1 LLKGD
6 NVAELRIH
14 DRDKPYYKSLKTDP
28 DDKQV
33 IVKLPDSSGRL
44 GMATELDVTQVIVD
58 KDNIAT
64 YMIKKPDI
72 SKYPYSQN
80 TFEAYLPFNLDKYV
94 TSPVFLGE
102 HTSTVVQIAID
113 SGFKK
118 IVNRDV
124 LDPSIKRY
132 QIPNIPGLEGNIWV
146 RYRFLSNDTTSEW
159 SDAYTLNY
167 NRGTLAPIEIDMK
180 YTPGEDLV
188 ITTSPL
194 TSLGSLHPN
203 HTETQWDIYYKDGQS
218 ERLIISKRE
227 QIDKTRYVIPADSIM
242 PNGEYKVRVQYF
254 TDIVGVESN
263 VGEDFIFIPDI
274 DLPKPTLAVT
284 SGTSKLLDMTSNYA
298 YSDSIQDAGK
308 VKFKFRSYGSVC
320 TKEQSNNR
328 YISTIEGTTRSTIPE
343 MVDYIST
350 SHKVRLNNGA
360 EVWSPWSDEYKLGLG
375 KEFLDTGKFISN
387 WISENGTDVSGNGKF
402 VSLTSKIWSR
412 TKNSFN
418 SFAFDMTRDELEH
431 AIQSTVTPYVGSTTN
446 ERQLPIVH
454 NTMAAIYNDQIDFTV
469 PADKS
474 ADSIIGLTIDEFNF
488 KPSNGNFTAVSDI
501 TKVRMELY
509 VKDRKGKYHL
519 LGAANVEVPTEADS
533 HYIKLEKLLGEDIA
547 NYGSLSTYVVDK
559 LPNVYFE
566 YNRYDSQT
574 INPND
579 KPQNLTLE
587 DDKYV
592 DIYKIPV
599 YVKIYANAGGIV
611 TEVNDSID
619 LITIITGI
627 PKKNAYTYERPK
639 VNGNNEVI
647 AAYMNDENW
656 LTITGLPNW
665 IIATLVKNVDHG
677 LNGKYKVTRI
687 QQPILPGGDEQ
698 DLGTEEVSFVDT
710 VDPNWNPATYKV
722 TNNHGIRQP
731 EPKPHATFSV
741 NTTFTKKGMPK
752 IPGASYGAPY
762 YGNQRKNEVYFGG
775 HEIVPGIKTNLT
787 LTLNF
792 PNGEK
797 TFTLSVDERGERLD
811 LEVANSIGSV
821 KDAPQGS
828 VTTWITRNGTR
839 GRLARE
845 EGIGTVKFV
854 PEVTNIK
861 MYHLLPEDTL
871 LNAKLKLTSGETKIG
886 EGTTSVKVKDLME
899 GTASIPGVT
908 MSAESVFQHK
918 EVMYEWTF
926 ALSGY
931 AEVTKTVSGH
941 FDTDRNLNGIDGSS
955 VISIPEKDLLVFNNE
970 HGPFDRIKGDPKYRL
985 TIVAIADVKSDPE
998 REYYGTTELA
1008 LPGDEPVNDRIMG
1021 IMLEALYGREDKLG
1035 NLNELYG
1042 DVSNTIRDPLFNL
1055 SLLVGRDI
1063 RATASEKEDIIN
1075 VHFVDAKYPTESRK
1089 RWYEDGCKLP
1099 TQLTEFNNKWY
1110 PALGAIHDTKLV
1122 NFVFPKTI
1130 DTGTILEELKA
1141 KRVLPCIEVN
1151 GKYIAFR
1158 NVKIEYRAD
1167 IYYKKSGYV
1176 NKFGLMDHDKPI
1188 PRSLGFEVDAL
1199 YSTRNFVYGRGGTFT
1214 YTDQVGNIIGRRN
1227 GSDNITPEENV
1238 DRLFQKGY
1246 APKLNMPPF
1255 RDGTQPVYRYLHI
1268 SHPIWHTPEYTTSE
1282 YRLRQEFIDNSPFTL
1297 DTFNA
1302 TALFNGSPLTDDVYR
1317 GRLFNYKGFNVQE
1330 CGANFINLKYLL
1342 GLVVSSSRTPVGKD
1356 SILSRIEYEKDKDG
1370 TLYTKRE
1377 YGITKCYNV
1386 GFGATRAEN
1395 DTYTAFYTAIPY
1407 LLESQPIRVEDP
1419 SSTTF
1424 HPADGMGKD
1433 MATIMTSIDL
1443 WNCIPRR
1450 TSSFLNHRYLSIDY
1464 ISKVSPAEIY
1474 PDGLTNDPILKDILP
1489 SGRNDR
1495 LRSNIGSPGEVDAV
1509 IHTPVNP
1516 MWDNIRRIQYDQGK
1530 ARYKPN
1536 GLILKVTDKDGAL
1549 NKHRHGGNDYYID
1562 KRLFPNFIGE
1572 DNTYTTITDIAGLLD
1587 SVPIRSL
1594 QRGITEI
1601 PHANY
1606 NLVTSTTY
1614 LGYTD
1619 VYNFVKYKEIMEY
1632 IGITNPSVKVAPGDG
1647 SSVMI
1652 PGRTFDCY
1660 HWHIYYNR
1668 GRIVFIP
1675 SAQPWGD
1682 TFSEEV
1688 DLRYRSMLYKEVII
1702 SHNKFLIAEL
1712 DELLLQETLIP
1723 TLPIIPDST
1732 YDSDLTRVYANGGPT
1747 DESEKWRHVING
1759 VHLWIGG
1766 NARPSITYK
1775 SNIVPAGMNVNISNG
1790 EITGK
1795 CGGYMH
1801 KGKMLTSLN
1810 MYGQYGDVR
1819 NKTIG
1824 RCSQLLHTTEGVSKI
1839 STYELKNNP
1848 NTVYMYRPVLIY
1860 LGTTNEPGNLHAGGF
1875 I

>member
-1 LLKGD
+1 M
-6 NVAELRIH
+6 AELRIH

-33 IVKLPDSSGRL
+33 IVKLPDTSGRL

-58 KDNIAT
+58 KENIAT

-113 SGFKK
+113 PKFKK

-167 NRGTLAPIEIDMK
+167 NRGTIAPIEIDMK

-203 HTETQWDIYYKDGQS
+203 HTETQWDIYYKDGQN

-242 PNGEYKVRVQYF
+242 PNGEYKVKVQYF

-263 VGEDFIFIPDI
+263 IGEDFIFIPDI

-284 SGTSKLLDMTSNYA
+284 TGTSKLLDMTSNYA
-298 YSDSIQDAGK
+298 YTNSIQDAGK

-320 TKEQSNNR
+320 IKEQDSKR
-328 YISTIEGTTRSTIPE
+328 YISTIEGTSRATIPE

-360 EVWSPWSDEYKLGLG
+360 KVWSPWSDEYKLGLG

-418 SFAFDMTRDELEH
+418 SFAYDMTRDELEH
-431 AIQSTVTPYVGSTTN
+431 AIQSTVTPYVGNTTN

-454 NTMAAIYNDQIDFTV
+454 NTMAAIYNDQIDFTL

-501 TKVRMELY
+501 TKIRMELY
-509 VKDRKGKYHL
+509 VKDRKSKYHL
-519 LGAANVEVPTEADS
+519 LGAANVDVPTEADS
-533 HYIKLEKLLGEDIA
+533 HYVKLEKLLGEDIA

-566 YNRYDSQT
+566 YNRYDSNT
-574 INPND
+574 IDPND

-611 TEVNDSID
+611 TEVNDSVD

-627 PKKNAYTYERPK
+627 PKKNTYTYERPK
-639 VNGNNEVI
+639 VNGANEVI

-656 LTITGLPNW
+656 LTVTGLPNW

-677 LNGKYKVTRI
+677 LNGKYKVTSI

-762 YGNQRKNEVYFGG
+762 YGNQRKDEVYFGG
-775 HEIVPGIKTNLT
+775 HKIVPGVKTNLT

-797 TFTLSVDERGERLD
+797 TFTLSVDERGEQLD

-821 KDAPQGS
+821 KDAPQGR

-899 GTASIPGVT
+899 GTAGIPGVT
-908 MSAESVFQHK
+908 MSAESVFRHK

-931 AEVTKTVSGH
+931 SEVTKTVRGH
-941 FDTDRNLNGIDGSS
+941 FDTDKNLNGIDGSS
-955 VISIPEKDLLVFNNE
+955 IVSIPEKDLVIVDNKTSTSN
-970 HGPFDRIKGDPKYRL
+970 GKGDPMYRL
-985 TIVAIADVKSDPE
+985 TIVTIADVKSDPE

-1021 IMLEALYGREDKLG
+1021 VMLAAIPGREDKLG
-1035 NLNELYG
+1035 NLYDLRG
-1042 DVSNTIRDPLFNL
+1042 TVQDTIRDPLFNL

-1063 RATASEKEDIIN
+1063 RATAGEKEDNIN
-1075 VHFVDAKYPTESRK
+1075 VHFVDARYPTESRK

-1099 TQLTEFNNKWY
+1099 IQLTEFNNKWY
-1110 PALGAIHDTKLV
+1110 PALGAVHASHLV
-1122 NFVFPKTI
+1122 SFIFPKTI
-1130 DTGTILEELKA
+1130 DAGTILEELKA

-1151 GKYIAFR
+1151 GKYVAFK
-1158 NVKIEYRAD
+1158 NVDIEYRAD
-1167 IYYKKSGYV
+1167 IYYKKSGFV
-1176 NKFGLMDHDKPI
+1176 NRFGLIDEGAPI
-1188 PRSLGFEVDAL
+1188 PQAL
-1199 YSTRNFVYGRGGTFT
+1199 RFNHEDLVSTRNYVYGKGGTFT
-1214 YTDQVGNIIGRRN
+1214 YTDTLSKIIGRR
-1227 GSDNITPEENV
+1227 GIHGTITAEENV
-1238 DRLFQKGY
+1238 ERLFQKGY

-1255 RDGTQPVYRYLHI
+1255 RDGTQPVYRYLHV
-1268 SHPIWHTPEYTTSE
+1268 SHPTWHTPEYTTSE
-1282 YRLRQEFIDNSPFTL
+1282 YRLKQEFIDHAPFTL
-1297 DTFNA
+1297 DTYNA
-1302 TALFNGSPLTDDVYR
+1302 IIGYNGEMSPDGIR
-1317 GRLFNYKGFNVQE
+1317 RNRLFNYKGFDVQE
-1330 CGANFINLKYLL
+1330 CGADFINLKYLL
-1342 GLVVSSSRTPVGKD
+1342 GLVVSSSRTPMGKD

-1377 YGITKCYNV
+1377 NGVVRCSYVTYGITN
-1386 GFGATRAEN
+1386 AEN
-1395 DTYTAFYTAIPY
+1395 NYYGAYYTVIPY
-1407 LLESQPIRVEDP
+1407 LLESQPIRVDDP

-1433 MATIMTSIDL
+1433 MATIMTAIDL

-1450 TSSFLNHRYLSIDY
+1450 TSNFLDHRHLSIDY

-1474 PDGLTNDPILKDILP
+1474 PDGLTSDPILKDILP
-1489 SGRNDR
+1489 SGRNNR
-1495 LRSNIGSPGEVDAV
+1495 IRSDIGNAGEVEAI

-1536 GLILKVTDKDGAL
+1536 GLILKVTNKGGAL
-1549 NKHRHGGNDYYID
+1549 TESSYLGNHFYTDRRLFSGNDH
-1562 KRLFPNFIGE
+1562 N
-1572 DNTYTTITDIAGLLD
+1572 IASLLD
-1587 SVPIRSL
+1587 SVPIRNL
-1594 QRGITEI
+1594 QRGIGEI
-1601 PHANY
+1601 QNGNY
-1606 NLVTSTTY
+1606 NLVTSTMY

-1619 VYNFVKYKEIMEY
+1619 VYNFVTYKEIMEY
-1632 IGITNPSVKVAPGDG
+1632 IGITNPSVKVAPGNG
-1647 SSVMI
+1647 SAPQKVGS
-1652 PGRTFDCY
+1652 TFDCY
-1660 HWHIYYNR
+1660 NWLIYYNR

-1702 SHNKFLIAEL
+1702 SHNRFLIAEL
-1712 DELLLQETLIP
+1712 DELLFQETLIP
-1723 TLPIIPDST
+1723 TLPIIPDSK
-1732 YDSDLTRVYANGGPT
+1732 YDSDLTIAHAQDPVNG
-1747 DESEKWRHVING
+1747 ERYRHVIDG
-1759 VHLWIGG
+1759 VHFFIGSST
-1766 NARPSITYK
+1766 RSTQSYKPSL
-1775 SNIVPAGMNVNISNG
+1775 VPSGINVDIRNG

-1801 KGKMLTSLN
+1801 DGKMLTSLN
-1810 MYGQYGDVR
+1810 MYGQYGDVYD
-1819 NKTIG
+1819 KMIG
-1824 RCSQLLHTTEGVSKI
+1824 RCASLVLNIKGIGRILPYGNIHDPTTK
-1839 STYELKNNP
+1839 
-1848 NTVYMYRPVLIY
+1848 YMYRPVLIY
-1860 LGTTNEPGNLHAGGF
+1860 LGTTTEPDNIKAGAF
-1875 I
+1875 K

>member
-1 LLKGD
+1 M
-6 NVAELRIH
+6 AELRIH

-64 YMIKKPDI
+64 YMIRKPDI
-72 SKYPYSQN
+72 SKFPYSQN
-80 TFEAYLPFNLDKYV
+80 TFETYLPFTLDKYV

-113 SGFKK
+113 PKFKK

-284 SGTSKLLDMTSNYA
+284 TGTSKLLDMTSNYA

-320 TKEQSNNR
+320 IKEQSNNR

-402 VSLTSKIWSR
+402 VSLTSKIWNR

-418 SFAFDMTRDELEH
+418 SFAYDMTRDELEH

-509 VKDRKGKYHL
+509 VKDRKSKYHL
-519 LGAANVEVPTEADS
+519 LGAANVDVPTEADS

-611 TEVNDSID
+611 TEVNDSVD

-627 PKKNAYTYERPK
+627 PKKTAYTYERPK

-665 IIATLVKNVDHG
+665 IIATLVKNVNHG
-677 LNGKYKVTRI
+677 LDGKYRVTRI

-762 YGNQRKNEVYFGG
+762 YGNQHKDEVYFGG
-775 HEIVPGIKTNLT
+775 HKIVPGIKTNVT

-797 TFTLSVDERGERLD
+797 TFTLSVDERGEQLD

-854 PEVTNIK
+854 PEVTNVK

-908 MSAESVFQHK
+908 MSAESVFRHK

-931 AEVTKTVSGH
+931 AEVTKTVRGH
-941 FDTDRNLNGIDGSS
+941 FDTDRNLNGIDGSN
-955 VISIPEKDLLVFNNE
+955 VISIPEENLVIVDNKTSTSN
-970 HGPFDRIKGDPKYRL
+970 GKGDPMYRL
-985 TIVAIADVKSDPE
+985 TIVTIADVKSDPE
-998 REYYGTTELA
+998 REYYGSTELA

-1021 IMLEALYGREDKLG
+1021 VMLAAIPGREDKLG
-1035 NLNELYG
+1035 NLYDLRATVQ
-1042 DVSNTIRDPLFNL
+1042 DSIRDPLFNL
-1055 SLLVGRDI
+1055 SLLIGRDI
-1063 RATASEKEDIIN
+1063 KRVPGDEATIN
-1075 VHFVDAKYPTESRK
+1075 VHFVDARYPTESRK

-1099 TQLTEFNNKWY
+1099 RELTEFNNKWY
-1110 PALGAIHDTKLV
+1110 PALGAVHASHLV
-1122 NFVFPKTI
+1122 NFIFPKTI
-1130 DTGTILEELKA
+1130 DTGSILEELKA

-1151 GKYIAFR
+1151 GKYVVFK
-1158 NVKIEYRAD
+1158 NVDIEYRAN
-1167 IYYKKSGYV
+1167 IYYKKSGFV
-1176 NKFGLMDHDKPI
+1176 NRFGLIDEGTPI
-1188 PRSLGFEVDAL
+1188 PQELRFNHEDLV
-1199 YSTRNFVYGRGGTFT
+1199 STRNFVYGKGGTFT
-1214 YTDQVGNIIGRRN
+1214 YTDTVGSVIGRRDS
-1227 GSDNITPEENV
+1227 GGPQTPEENV
-1238 DRLFQKGY
+1238 ARLFRKGY

-1255 RDGTQPVYRYLHI
+1255 RDGTQPVYKYLHI

-1282 YRLRQEFIDNSPFTL
+1282 YRLRQEFIDNAPFTL
-1297 DTFNA
+1297 DTFNKD
-1302 TALFNGSPLTDDVYR
+1302 NGHTGSMSPDGIR
-1317 GRLFNYKGFNVQE
+1317 RNRLFNYKGFNVQE
-1330 CGANFINLKYLL
+1330 CGADFINLKYLL
-1342 GLVVSSSRTPVGKD
+1342 SLVVSCSRTAVGKD
-1356 SILSRIEYEKDKDG
+1356 SILSRIEYEKGKDG

-1377 YGITKCYNV
+1377 NGVVRCSYIGYSIN
-1386 GFGATRAEN
+1386 RAEN
-1395 DTYTAFYTAIPY
+1395 DFYGAYYTTIPY
-1407 LLESQPIRVEDP
+1407 LLESQPIRVEEP

-1433 MATIMTSIDL
+1433 MATIMTAIDL

-1450 TSSFLNHRYLSIDY
+1450 TSSFLDHRHLSIDY

-1489 SGRNDR
+1489 SGRNNR
-1495 LRSNIGSPGEVDAV
+1495 IQSNTGEHGEVEAV

-1536 GLILKVTDKDGAL
+1536 GLILKVTNKEGAL
-1549 NKHRHGGNDYYID
+1549 KKNYHSGNNYYID
-1562 KRLFPNFIGE
+1562 RRL
-1572 DNTYTTITDIAGLLD
+1572 TSSTITLGDDDIAGLLD

-1601 PHANY
+1601 PQANY
-1606 NLVTSTTY
+1606 NLVTSTMY

-1632 IGITNPSVKVAPGDG
+1632 IGITSPAVKVAPGDG
-1647 SSVMI
+1647 SVPMK
-1652 PGRTFDCY
+1652 PGFAVDCY
-1660 HWHIYYNR
+1660 HWLIYYNR
-1668 GRIVFIP
+1668 GRVVFIP

-1682 TFSEEV
+1682 IYTEAT

-1702 SHNKFLIAEL
+1702 SHNRFLIAEL
-1712 DELLLQETLIP
+1712 DELLFQETLIP
-1723 TLPIIPDST
+1723 TLPIIPGSQ
-1732 YDSDLTRVYANGGPT
+1732 YDSDLTLAYNVGQNDRS
-1747 DESEKWRHVING
+1747 DIRRHVING
-1759 VHLWIGG
+1759 VHFWTNSYL
-1766 NARPSITYK
+1766 RPTPTYK
-1775 SNIVPAGMNVNISNG
+1775 KNLVPTGMNVDIRNG
-1790 EITGK
+1790 AVTGK
-1795 CGGYMH
+1795 CGSYVHDGN
-1801 KGKMLTSLN
+1801 MLTSLN
-1810 MYGQYGDVR
+1810 VYGGYGDPA

-1824 RCSQLLHTTEGVSKI
+1824 RCAALMSGIEGVSRVPPYNDIHARDTK
-1839 STYELKNNP
+1839 
-1848 NTVYMYRPVLIY
+1848 YMYRPVLIY
-1860 LGTTNEPGNLHAGGF
+1860 LGTTTEPDNIKAGAF
-1875 I
+1875 K